1 MDEIAFVL
9 DTEYSAEAKLIYIA
23 LAYSRNKEGSVEI
36 TYEQLQ
42 HKTNL
47 PIRALNKA
55 LRGEEFD
62 VMREWADKL
71 MKSHGRVKVNTI
83 KYDDRCVVILDY
95 LNKKANKS
103 YRPVNA
109 NLKLINARF
118 KEGATTD
125 EMMSVVDMKVKAWSG
140 TKMEPYIRPATLF
153 NGEKYNS
160 YIGEIKYQKVM
171 GEVTPPTREEME
183 EPLTSQQEEVISD
196 AMAAMCGVDEI

>member
-9 DTEYSAEAKLIYIA
+9 DTDYSAEAKLIYIA

-62 VMREWADKL
+62 VMREWADNL
-71 MKSHGRVKVNTI
+71 MKKHGRIKVSTI
-83 KYDDRCVVILDY
+83 KYDDRCLIVLDY

-103 YRPVNA
+103 YRQVDA

-118 KEGATTD
+118 KEGATIE
-125 EMMSVVDMKVKAWSG
+125 EMKAVVDMKVDLWTG
-140 TKMEPYIRPATLF
+140 TKMESYIRPATLF

-160 YIGEIKYQKVM
+160 YIGEINSQKIV
-171 GEVTPPTREEME
+171 GVPTKEEME
-183 EPLTSQQEEVISD
+183 KPLTSQQEEVISD
-196 AMAAMCGVDEI
+196 AMAAMCGMDEI